1 MSKIWLITGASAG
14 LGRLLTER
22 LLARGDKVGA
32 TVRDPKV
39 LQELM
44 ARHPDTL
51 RVYTMELTDT
61 QAVHSTVEHAFAD
74 FGRVDVVVS
83 NAGYG
88 VLGTAED
95 ATDEQIRH
103 IIDTNLIGS
112 ITLIRAATSHL
123 REQGG
128 GHVLQLSSEGG
139 QIAYPGFSLYHAT
152 KWGIEGF
159 VEALSKE
166 LAPFDIR
173 FTLVQPGPT
182 ATNFV
187 AGTVRPALSPAYA
200 GTPADQ
206 VRRGIDSGEFAVTGD
221 AAKVVQRMI
230 EMVDAGHAPLRL
242 TLGASAYRGIRS
254 ALEQRLADLDA
265 QKDIANSVELSDKS
279 RQ

>member
-1 MSKIWLITGASAG
+1 MITGASAG

-22 LLARGDKVGA
+22 VLARGDRVAA
-32 TVRDPKV
+32 TVRNAQALAD
-39 LQELM
+39 LSAEHGD
-44 ARHPDTL
+44 AL
-51 RVYTMELTDT
+51 RVYVMDLTDT
-61 QAVHSTVEHAFAD
+61 QAVHAAVERAFVD
-74 FGRVDVVVS
+74 LGRIDVVVS

-95 ATDEQIRH
+95 ATDAQVRH

-112 ITLIRAATSHL
+112 ITLIRAATPYL
-123 REQGG
+123 RQQGG

-152 KWGIEGF
+152 KWGVEGF

-166 LAPFDIR
+166 LAPFAIR

-187 AGTVRPALSPAYA
+187 AGTVRPTLSSPYE
-200 GTPADQ
+200 GTPADE
-206 VRRGIDSGEFAVTGD
+206 VRRGIDSGAFAVTGD
-221 AAKVVQRMI
+221 AGKVVQRMI
-230 EMVDAGHAPLRL
+230 DMVDAGQAPLRL

-254 ALEQRLADLDA
+254 ALEQRLAYLDA
-265 QKDIANSVELSDKS
+265 QKDIAYSVELSNVKE
-279 RQ
+279 Q